1 MCVHRRQGPA
11 PGHCSWYQGSPD
23 ISATDTDPPQPH
35 TRGCDGVCSGSV
47 QGSGDCYYAIAL
59 RYVAIKELPGGC
71 WSRWGSMRLSL
82 INRYSYTFSLNRS
95 KCETRCNYSS
105 GVRSEDLHEPS
116 HFHNVRMPTV
126 ILLVSLFFT
135 PAMSKIMHLIDQ
147 SLALIHFIIIIGV
160 AEVI

>member
-59 RYVAIKELPGGC
+59 RYVAIKELPGGWC
-71 WSRWGSMRLSL
+71 GRWGSMSLSL
-82 INRYSYTFSLNRS
+82 INIATPFHFIEVNARHDAITPQ
-95 KCETRCNYSS
+95 ES
-105 GVRSEDLHEPS
+105 GVRSQDLHEPS
-116 HFHNVRMPTV
+116 HFHNVRMPTF

-135 PAMSKIMHLIDQ
+135 PAISKIEDKTVLIKIY
-147 SLALIHFIIIIGV
+147 SWIRVYHSN
-160 AEVI
+160 